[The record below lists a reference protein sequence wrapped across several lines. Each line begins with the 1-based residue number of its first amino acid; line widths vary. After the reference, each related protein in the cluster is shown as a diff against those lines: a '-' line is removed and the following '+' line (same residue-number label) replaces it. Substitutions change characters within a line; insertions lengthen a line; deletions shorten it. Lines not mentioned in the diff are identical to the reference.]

1 MNIKTLSSGLLFAS
15 LFCVPLTS
23 CGPSDDEILAV
34 QQAEDAGMARDSL
47 ENELVETMDEIN
59 RNLDVIKEK
68 QGMISLEGNS
78 EDISKK
84 TEILHNISIINDLI
98 DANRRKID
106 ELTIQAKKLGKE
118 KSALARI
125 AEQTRAR
132 IKKQEEEIADLKARL
147 EQESY
152 KVEDLNR
159 KLDEVRSDNEALQAE
174 AEMLLKGNAELE
186 KNLNKAYFTYG
197 TSQQLAE
204 KGIVE
209 KKGGLFGLGSK
220 DALTSAYFKN
230 KASFTELDLR
240 ETSTIPIQGKKPLL
254 LTSHPQ
260 GSYQLKSEGDY
271 SQLVIIDAGDF
282 WSTSRFLIIEVR

>member
-15 LFCVPLTS
+15 LIRVPLTS

-106 ELTIQAKKLGKE
+106 ELT
-118 KSALARI
+118 
-125 AEQTRAR
+125 
-132 IKKQEEEIADLKARL
+132 
-147 EQESY
+147 
-152 KVEDLNR
+152 
-159 KLDEVRSDNEALQAE
+159 
-174 AEMLLKGNAELE
+174 
-186 KNLNKAYFTYG
+186 
-197 TSQQLAE
+197 
-204 KGIVE
+204 
-209 KKGGLFGLGSK
+209 
-220 DALTSAYFKN
+220 
-230 KASFTELDLR
+230 
-240 ETSTIPIQGKKPLL
+240 
-254 LTSHPQ
+254 
-260 GSYQLKSEGDY
+260 
-271 SQLVIIDAGDF
+271 
-282 WSTSRFLIIEVR
+282 